1 MKKNRESHKDHFVVT
16 FSALSGSRYFTIKKP
31 VKRALLG
38 AASLLLVAFALSLTA
53 NYFHRERVDIL
64 IAKNARLE
72 NERARLTT
80 HTARLNQEI
89 AAQAEVTR
97 TLQRDLSEI
106 ERLLGLHN
114 PSLSG
119 KRKDLVARVD
129 MAKLS
134 ANQEKILHRS
144 IPNGFPTS
152 IYTITSEFGMRRH
165 PVTARKSFHKGVD
178 LRTNGKVNVYATADG
193 IVRRAEK
200 TRLSGRLIVIQH
212 NFGFESY
219 YAHLSDI
226 NVHPGEIIQ
235 RGELIGISGNS
246 GRHSNGPHLHYEVRY
261 LGKPINP
268 FEFLHW
274 ELGSRAIFAKVR
286 EVQWP
291 SLINLVHKQIMRQT
305 LQLSQ
310 QAPVSPAVSK

>member
-1 MKKNRESHKDHFVVT
+1 MNENHESHKDHFVVSV
-16 FSALSGSRYFTIKKP
+16 SAMSGSRHFTL
-31 VKRALLG
+31 KRPAQRAWLAAL
-38 AASLLLVAFALSLTA
+38 SLLAVVFVVSLTA
-53 NYFHRERVDIL
+53 NYFHRERVEIL
-64 IAKNARLE
+64 TAKNARLD
-72 NERARLTT
+72 NERERLSK
-80 HTARLNQEI
+80 HTERLNQEI

-97 TLQRDLSEI
+97 TLQRDLIEI
-106 ERLLGLHN
+106 ERLLGLHH
-114 PSLSG
+114 PPVSG
-119 KRKDLVARVD
+119 KRKGLVARVD

-152 IYTITSEFGMRRH
+152 IYTITSEYGMRRH
-165 PVTARKSFHKGVD
+165 PVTGRKSFHKGVD

-200 TRLSGRLIVIQH
+200 TRLSGLLVVVQH

-274 ELGSRAIFAKVR
+274 ELGSHKIFAKVKG
-286 EVQWP
+286 VQWP

-305 LQLSQ
+305 LRLSQ
-310 QAPVSPAVSK
+310 QDPVSPAASK